1 MTALHIHIADGV
13 ATLTMSRPEARNAL
27 SGEMKDA
34 FAAAIP
40 ALAQDPAVR
49 AIVLTGAG
57 GAFCAGGDLRGM
69 LAVRD
74 QMDVEGWRRRMH
86 DVQPWMRALVEL
98 DKPLIAAVDGVA
110 YGAGFSL
117 ALMADFV
124 IASPRARFCMSFM
137 KVGLVPDFAAMYT
150 LPRVVGVQRARELML
165 SAREVGADEALTLGI
180 AMEVVPA
187 DGLLA
192 RATALARSFTGAS
205 PLTASL
211 IKRELGMSLATGLA
225 TTLAAEADH
234 QALCF
239 QSIYHVKAVNAF
251 LDKQPAAFQWPA
263 AAPSSG
269 TSAEA
274 ATGAPTSAAT
284 SKSTSKSTSTSKT

>member
-1 MTALHIHIADGV
+1 LQALSTHIEAGV

-34 FAAAIP
+34 FAATVP
-40 ALAQDPAVR
+40 ALARDPAVR

-57 GAFCAGGDLRGM
+57 GAFCAGGDLRSM
-69 LAVRD
+69 VAVRD
-74 QMDVEGWRRRMH
+74 QMDVEGWRRRMT

-124 IASPRARFCMSFM
+124 VATPRARFCMSFM
-137 KVGLVPDFAAMYT
+137 KVGLVPDFAAMHT
-150 LPRVVGVQRARELML
+150 LPRAVGVQRARELML
-165 SAREVGADEALTLGI
+165 SAREVGVEEALRLGLV
-180 AMEVVPA
+180 MECVPA
-187 DGLLA
+187 DALLA
-192 RATALARSFTGAS
+192 RAQALAHSFTGAS
-205 PLTASL
+205 PLAVSL
-211 IKRELGMSLATGLA
+211 VKRELGMSLATDLNTA
-225 TTLAAEADH
+225 LAAEADH

-239 QSIYHVKAVNAF
+239 QSQYHIGAVKAF

-263 AAPSSG
+263 VG
-269 TSAEA
+269 G
-274 ATGAPTSAAT
+274 ATL
-284 SKSTSKSTSTSKT
+284 KKE